1 MMGATIKSIGIYRP
15 EREVTNAFFEAY
27 LETSD
32 EWIRERTGIERRYFS
47 SEDEYTSDLCVKAV
61 EALKKNHHTSVD
73 DVDFVIVATSTP
85 DQILPNVASR
95 VQARLGIS
103 NAGCIDLSAA
113 CGGFVYG
120 LILAK
125 GLIAAQT
132 HRRILVI
139 GAETLSKAIDLSDR
153 NSCILFGD
161 GAGAVIVEASSD
173 NHVFEPLTDTDG
185 SLGKELFISHLSQ
198 TVDGEPILGDG
209 KMHQN
214 GRAVFRWAV
223 STLVKNIPVL
233 LEKNKMTLEQVD
245 YLIPHSANIRILEA
259 VCKNL
264 DFPMER
270 CMESVRSYGNTSAAS
285 IPIAWYNGLAS
296 GKIKQNDQLLLIGF
310 GGGLTCA
317 GICLENKI
325 VLGEA
330 D

>member
-32 EWIRERTGIERRYFS
+32 DWIRARTGIERRYFAS
-47 SEDEYTSDLCVKAV
+47 DDEYTSDLCVQAV
-61 EALKKNHHTSVD
+61 KSLQKSSKTSIE
-73 DVDFVIVATSTP
+73 DVDFIIVATSTP

-95 VQARLGIS
+95 VQARLNIS
-103 NAGCIDLSAA
+103 NAGCIDISSA

-120 LILAK
+120 IILAK

-132 HRRILVI
+132 HRKVLVI

-185 SLGKELFISHLSQ
+185 SLGKELFISHLSEK
-198 TVDGEPILGDG
+198 VDGEPILGDR

-214 GRAVFRWAV
+214 GRAVFKWAV
-223 STLVKNIPVL
+223 STLVKNIPMLV
-233 LEKNKMTLEQVD
+233 EKNKMNLDQID
-245 YLIPHSANIRILEA
+245 FLIPHSANIRILEA

-264 DFPMER
+264 DFPMEK
-270 CMESVRSYGNTSAAS
+270 CMESVRNYGNTSAAS

-296 GKIKQNDQLLLIGF
+296 GKIKQHDQLLLIGF

-317 GICLENKI
+317 GICLENDI
-325 VLGEA
+325 VLSETN
-330 D
+330 

>member
-1 MMGATIKSIGIYRP
+1 MNATIKSIGIYHP
-15 EREVTNAFFEAY
+15 EREITNSFFETY

-61 EALKKNHHTSVD
+61 QALQKNHNTD
-73 DVDFVIVATSTP
+73 IQEVDFVIVATSTP
-85 DQILPNVASR
+85 DQILPSVASR
-95 VQARLGIS
+95 VQARLNIP
-103 NAGCIDLSAA
+103 NAGCIDVSAA

-120 LILAK
+120 IVLAK
-125 GLIAAQT
+125 GLVAAQT
-132 HRRILVI
+132 HHKILVI

-161 GAGAVIVEASSD
+161 GAGAVIVEASSG

-185 SLGKELFISHLSQ
+185 SLGKELFISHLSEV
-198 TVDGEPILGDG
+198 VDGEPILGDR

-214 GRAVFRWAV
+214 GRAVFKWAV
-223 STLVKNIPVL
+223 STLIKNIPALVA
-233 LEKNKMTLEQVD
+233 KNNKSLDQID
-245 YLIPHSANIRILEA
+245 FLIPHSANIRILEA

-270 CMESVRSYGNTSAAS
+270 CIESVRNYGNTSAAS

-296 GKIKQNDQLLLIGF
+296 GKIKQHDQLLLIGF

-317 GICLENKI
+317 GICLENNI
-325 VLGEA
+325 VLGKA